1 MRTVKPQPAR
11 RAATSLPVLFA
22 GLSGG
27 IPLHTLLD
35 RSHNITVEALSCRIG
50 SGLHFLFRGAGVLLK
65 DQVYAVIC
73 LCVPLVISSSSCGS
87 QTFIPPFLT
96 FSLYRISCT
105 CASVHFYTYASTN
118 LCVKRLLNVL
128 AQWYIM
134 IMSKGTRHGE
144 NLRGTPASAREQ
156 TAQRTCTQ
164 GLNKHR
170 ALAACNRVGKRKG
183 TATPTKAPAMPTPQ
197 RAAPL

>member
-1 MRTVKPQPAR
+1 MKNLRFDPYRGTNVPYDSPTPVLTRQLQRLVTEERPGACVGCGFEHNCRRVVQILDDSSFGASSRTPGHGMRTVKPQPAR

-105 CASVHFYTYASTN
+105 CASVHFT
-118 LCVKRLLNVL
+118 LMQVQIFV
-128 AQWYIM
+128 
-134 IMSKGTRHGE
+134 
-144 NLRGTPASAREQ
+144 
-156 TAQRTCTQ
+156 
-164 GLNKHR
+164 
-170 ALAACNRVGKRKG
+170 
-183 TATPTKAPAMPTPQ
+183 
-197 RAAPL
+197 